1 MVATVPIRKDEGMR
15 PMLASSGKGLPPDG
29 PNWLHEVKWDGMRV
43 LVEVKDGRL
52 RLYSRNE
59 NDVTVSFPELLCFA
73 DDDVCGGR
81 DILLDGEVV
90 AFDRDGIPRFSAL
103 ADRMHVQNRTKAEQA
118 AARNPVTL
126 VLFDLLAFD
135 GRDLTSLPL
144 RDRRD
149 ALESLHLES
158 DRWRV
163 SPAYDD
169 GRVLLD
175 ATGKQGLEG
184 VVSKRLS
191 STYRFGRRTESWL
204 KFPHRPSS
212 SYVVG
217 GWRFETG
224 SASRIGAI
232 LVGEPTDDGLLFR
245 GKVGSGIAGAAG
257 LALHKALEPLAED
270 TSPFAGELP
279 RADVQGTNWVRP
291 EIVVEVQSLGL
302 TPGDRL
308 RQPAYVGIRRDLASA
323 DLLDVVSTDAE
334 QARLLDPR
342 GGADG

>member
-1 MVATVPIRKDEGMR
+1 MPRTGPPATVPIREDEGMR
-15 PMLASSGKGLPPDG
+15 PMLASRGRGQPPDG
-29 PNWLHEVKWDGMRV
+29 PEWLHEVKWDGMRV

-81 DILLDGEVV
+81 DILLDGEIV
-90 AFDRDGIPRFSAL
+90 AFDNGIPRFGAL
-103 ADRMHVQNRTKAEQA
+103 ADRMHVQNPAKADQA

-144 RDRRD
+144 RERRN
-149 ALESLHLES
+149 ALESLRLES

-163 SPAYDD
+163 PPAYDD

-184 VVSKRLS
+184 VVSKRRS
-191 STYRFGRRTESWL
+191 STYRFGQRTESWL
-204 KFPHRPSS
+204 KFPHRLSS

-224 SASRIGAI
+224 STPRLRAPLGGGPPGA
-232 LVGEPTDDGLLFR
+232 GLLFR

-257 LALHKALEPLAED
+257 RALQKSLEPLAAG
-270 TSPFAGELP
+270 SCPFAGELP
-279 RADVQGTNWVRP
+279 RADVMGTNWVRP
-291 EIVVEVQSLGL
+291 ELVVEVESLGL
-302 TPGDRL
+302 TPGGRL
-308 RQPAYVGIRRDLASA
+308 RQPAYIGVRRDLTGA
-323 DLLDVVSTDAE
+323 DLLSV
-334 QARLLDPR
+334 
-342 GGADG
+342 GGDDG